1 MDLSGWVV
9 GLADDELA
17 LLAEALDT
25 RRLPLDA
32 SPSLLR
38 SYGWPEG
45 WAAPLGRAAEAG
57 VKLPTLAACVAVA
70 QRERQRG
77 RQRRV
82 DLACTRPSGGKVDVL
97 DTSVAVR
104 RLFIQAEREVLVAG
118 FRVNDREMLEPLR
131 RTASRPIDVRLFVDI
146 DPAYAA
152 DGAKQA
158 PPGDLDLWP
167 RTWWSQFMEHVW
179 PTYMAPPRCWYA
191 PSTLGPD
198 KTGRWRSMHAKSI
211 VVDRRWWFVTSANF
225 TRRGHERNIELGAL
239 IEDPER
245 AAEVIGVFEDW
256 AGAGVFVPVAPPH
269 GVVGD

>member
-1 MDLSGWVV
+1 MELSDWVV
-9 GLADDELA
+9 GLANDELA
-17 LLAEALDT
+17 LLAEALDS

-38 SYGWPEG
+38 SYGWPEA
-45 WAAPLGRAAEAG
+45 WAAPLGALAASG
-57 VKLPTLAACVAVA
+57 VAPATLAACLAVA

-82 DLACTRPSGGKVDVL
+82 DLTCTRPPGGKVDVL

-104 RLFIQAEREVLVAG
+104 RLFAQAEREVVVAG
-118 FRVNDREMLEPLR
+118 FRVSDREMLEPLR
-131 RTASRPIDVRLFVDI
+131 RTASRSIDVRLFVDI
-146 DPAYAA
+146 DPAQTA
-152 DGAKQA
+152 DGAKQS
-158 PPGDLDLWP
+158 PPRDLELWP
-167 RTWWSQFMEHVW
+167 ATWWAQFMERVW
-179 PTYMAPPRCWYA
+179 PTYMDPPRCWYA

-225 TRRGHERNIELGAL
+225 TRRGHDRNIEVGAL

-245 AAEVIGVFEDW
+245 AVEVIGVFEDW
-256 AGAGVFVPVAPPH
+256 VGAGVFVR
-269 GVVGD
+269 VGA